1 VKVFFCECG
10 NLVHFE
16 NVGCVACGRA
26 LAFVP
31 EKREMVAVESAG
43 AARLCRNGQDWGACN
58 WLVAAG
64 DDNPFCIACR
74 LNQIVPPLADDSARA
89 GWIEIERAKRRLVY
103 SLLEIGLPLI
113 SKADDPERGLAFAFL
128 QRENPQEAVV
138 TGHADG
144 VITLDVAEA
153 DDPIREEVRKS
164 LGETYRTLLGH
175 LRHEV
180 GHYFWNLF
188 FAADEQ
194 ARRLFRDVFGDETR
208 DYEQA
213 LQHHYND
220 GPPADWQGRFVSA
233 YASSHPWEDWAETF
247 AHYLHMRDT
256 TETAHAFGL
265 TVAARD
271 PSGRR
276 VREVSVKPTD
286 IRSFDGLMRAFPPL
300 TLAINALNRSM
311 GVRDAY
317 PFVLGGPA
325 VTKMRFVHGMAVEAA
340 RKKSTN
346 HEGGSR

>member
-1 VKVFFCECG
+1 VKVFFCACG

-16 NVGCVACGRA
+16 NVSCVACGRA

-31 EKREMVAVESAG
+31 ERREMVVVDP
-43 AARLCRNGQDWGACN
+43 AAQERLCSNGRAYGACN
-58 WLVAAG
+58 WLVAEG
-64 DDNPFCIACR
+64 DDHPFCVSCR
-74 LNQIVPPLADDSARA
+74 LNQIVPPLADDAARA

-103 SLLEIGLPLI
+103 SLLDIGLPLV
-113 SKADDPERGLAFAFL
+113 SKADDPEQGLAFAFL
-128 QRENPQEAVV
+128 QQESPQQPIV

-153 DDPIREEVRKS
+153 DDPFREEVRRS

-180 GHYFWNLF
+180 AHYYWDRF
-188 FAADEQ
+188 FDGDAN
-194 ARRLFRDVFGDETR
+194 ARGRFRDLFGDETA
-208 DYEQA
+208 DYEEA
-213 LQHHYND
+213 LRAHYSS
-220 GPPADWQGRFVSA
+220 GPPADWQDRFVSA

-271 PSGRR
+271 PSGRP
-276 VREVSVKPTD
+276 VREASARPTD
-286 IRSFDGLMRAFPPL
+286 IRSFDGLVRAFPPL

-317 PFVLGGPA
+317 PFVLSGPA
-325 VTKMRFVHGMAVEAA
+325 VTKMRFVHDTAIGAA
-340 RKKSTN
+340 RKHSTN
-346 HEGGSR
+346 HQGGRK